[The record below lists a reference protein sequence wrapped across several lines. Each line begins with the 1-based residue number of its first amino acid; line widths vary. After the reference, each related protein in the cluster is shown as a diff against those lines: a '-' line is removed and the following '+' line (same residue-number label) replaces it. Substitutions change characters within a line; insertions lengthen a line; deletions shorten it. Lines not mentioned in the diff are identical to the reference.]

1 MAIFHLNT
9 KPISRSKGRSSVAAS
24 AYRNACKMTD
34 ERTGL
39 EHDYT
44 KKKGVVISECLAKN
58 KHGDLV
64 AVDRGELWNLA
75 EKSEKRK
82 DARTAREIIVNLPYE
97 LSDNQ
102 RHMLVYDFI
111 QELVSEYDVAIDFA
125 IHRPDK
131 EGDQRNHHAHILMT
145 TRKATFEN
153 NELKLHEKTRLELS
167 NTKLEKMGLP
177 KTQEQIKMIREKFAN
192 VTNALLEMNKVDAR
206 IDHRSYAEQ
215 GKDQIPMIKL
225 GRKTVD
231 SERNGIKTLKGDI
244 NRAIRADNQKID
256 MLKNQ
261 IDDIKKEST
270 QTATLTEQHQVSEQH
285 QVLEQHQ
292 VSEQHHVHVF
302 ESEMNDV
309 DALIDNRAFIAEA
322 VSQFYRMS
330 ENNKHGSHQ
339 YVKGGHIF
347 DDEQMKMLDE
357 FTDEIRNRGRGD
369 WQNDVRYKI
378 AHTANRDFF
387 IQHKYMLALA
397 QNPAA
402 EREYRKEQNLSN
414 TQSIVKEQ
422 KTEIP
427 SNHTQTHVLRRPR

>member
-9 KPISRSKGRSSVAAS
+9 KPVSRSKGRSSIAAS

-58 KHGDLV
+58 MHGDLV
-64 AVDRGELWNLA
+64 AVDRSKLWNLA

-125 IHRPDK
+125 IHLPDK
-131 EGDQRNHHAHILMT
+131 HGDQRNHHAHILMT

-167 NTKLEKMGLP
+167 NAKLEKMGLP

-206 IDHRSYAEQ
+206 IDHRSFAER
-215 GKDQIPMIKL
+215 GIDKVPTIKL

-231 SERNGIKTLKGDI
+231 SERKGIKTPKGDI

-270 QTATLTEQHQVSEQH
+270 QTATFTEQHQISEQHQVSEQH
-285 QVLEQHQ
+285 
-292 VSEQHHVHVF
+292 HVF

-322 VSQFYRMS
+322 VSQFNRMS
-330 ENNKHGSHQ
+330 ENNKYGSHQ
-339 YVKGGHIF
+339 YVKAGHIF
-347 DDEQMKMLDE
+347 DVEQMKMLDE

-397 QNPAA
+397 QNPSA

-427 SNHTQTHVLRRPR
+427 SNHTQTQTHVLRRPR